1 MVASAEPLRPSRR
14 ERRKREVHE
23 RIAEAAALLFERQ
36 GFEATKVDE
45 ICERADVAQKTFFN
59 HFPTKQHLV
68 RELAEAVFDELHH
81 MLEEARKQPLP
92 IGEKL
97 EAFFERVA
105 NDSESFARVR
115 KELVV
120 EVIRAARGDSLQTHK
135 LHSSFGAM
143 LREAAARGE
152 LGNAHGVEFLSEMA
166 VGVFTGI
173 LLNWVS
179 LDGYPLR
186 DRLAEAAEFLG
197 RAIGPKMDRDSEGLE
212 NFGHTE
218 K

>member
-1 MVASAEPLRPSRR
+1 MAASAAPLRPSRR

-23 RIAEAAALLFERQ
+23 RIAGAAVELFERQ

-59 HFPTKQHLV
+59 HFSTKQLLV
-68 RELAEAVFDELHH
+68 RELAEGILDELHL
-81 MLEEARKQPLP
+81 MLEEACKQPLP
-92 IGEKL
+92 IREKL

-105 NDSESFARVR
+105 NDSERFARVR
-115 KELVV
+115 KELIV
-120 EVIRAARGDSLQTHK
+120 EVIRASQGDSAQTRK

-152 LGNAHGVEFLSEMA
+152 VGNAHGVEFLTEMA

-173 LLNWVS
+173 VLNWAS

-197 RAIGPKMDRDSEGLE
+197 AAIGPKMD
-212 NFGHTE
+212 
-218 K
+218 